1 MYLMLHKINII
12 QNVTGN
18 LTFSCIEIYMYAPR
32 IDYVKN
38 TRQMYSSVSIDKT
51 NNKDT
56 FTKLIRNNLS

>member
-1 MYLMLHKINII
+1 M
-12 QNVTGN
+12 TGN

-56 FTKLIRNNLS
+56 ITKLIRNNLS